1 MTAINTF
8 VRESGVYFVV
18 DGATYLPAFG
28 GNPAKTG
35 RMAKVQHIPWLG
47 AAFAITG
54 PVMATFCHGPMIGD
68 SPAKNFDEFAAGFP
82 ELLKRGS
89 DEMRQ
94 AGQAHLFGPCEV
106 VIGGWSDVRQRYEAF
121 AVSTDSSVSNGKP
134 AFTLRPVTKYM
145 RPYPPVFADATF
157 DPEHAARD
165 GMRILEM
172 QRRANV
178 KSPDGNNFTGVKAEF
193 AIGAFAQLA
202 HLTRDGMTS
211 KLIGVFEDAA

>member
-8 VRESGVYFVV
+8 VRESGIYFVV

-68 SPAKNFDEFAAGFP
+68 SPAKNFDEFATGFP
-82 ELLKRGS
+82 ELLKRGAN
-89 DEMRQ
+89 DMRK

-106 VIGGWSDVRQRYEAF
+106 VIGGWSDERQRYEAY
-121 AVSTDSSVSNGKP
+121 AVSTDSSISNGKP
-134 AFTLRPVTKYM
+134 AFTLRPVTKYI
-145 RPYPPVFADATF
+145 RPYPPAAVGAEFH
-157 DPEHAARD
+157 PESAARD

-178 KSPDGNNFTGVKAEF
+178 ESPDGKSVTG

-202 HLTRDGMTS
+202 HLTREGMTS

>member
-18 DGATYLPAFG
+18 DGATYLPGMG
-28 GNPAKTG
+28 GQPAKKG
-35 RMAKVQHIPWLG
+35 RMAKVQHLPWLG

-54 PVMATFCHGPMIGD
+54 PVMATFCLGPLIGD
-68 SPAKNFDEFAAGFP
+68 FTAKNFDEFADAFP
-82 ELLKRGS
+82 DILRNGA
-89 DEMRQ
+89 DEMRKV
-94 AGQAHLFGPCEV
+94 GQAHLFGPCEV
-106 VIGGWSDVRQRYEAF
+106 VIGGWSDERQRYEAY
-121 AVSTDSSVSNGKP
+121 AVSTDSGISNGKP

-145 RPYPPVFADATF
+145 RPYPSTATWATF
-157 DPEHAARD
+157 EPEHAERD
-165 GMRILEM
+165 GMRILEL

-178 KSPDGNNFTGVKAEF
+178 ESPDGKSVTG

-211 KLIGVFEDAA
+211 KLIGLFED

>member
-18 DGATYLPAFG
+18 DGATYLPAMG
-28 GNPAKTG
+28 GQSAKKG
-35 RMAKVQHIPWLG
+35 RMAKVQHLPWLG

-68 SPAKNFDEFAAGFP
+68 SLAKNFDEFAVGFP
-82 ELLKRGS
+82 DLLKRGA
-89 DEMRQ
+89 DDMRK

-106 VIGGWSDVRQRYEAF
+106 VIGGWSDERQRYEAY
-121 AVSTDSSVSNGKP
+121 AVSTDSSISNGKP
-134 AFTLRPVTKYM
+134 AFTLRPVTKYI
-145 RPYPPVFADATF
+145 RPYPQAAVGATF
-157 DPEHAARD
+157 DPEYAARD

-178 KSPDGNNFTGVKAEF
+178 ESPDGKSVAG

-202 HLTRDGMTS
+202 HLTREGMTS